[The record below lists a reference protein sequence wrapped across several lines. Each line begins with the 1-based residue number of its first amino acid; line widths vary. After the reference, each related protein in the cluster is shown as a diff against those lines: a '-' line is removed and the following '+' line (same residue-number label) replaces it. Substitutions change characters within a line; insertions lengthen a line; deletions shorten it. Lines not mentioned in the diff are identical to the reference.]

1 MARRLIITAGWFA
14 AAILAVLVGL
24 VAVSVIGDGLTSPA
38 TRVISGEEAARQL
51 AEEPAPP
58 APLPSGLSA
67 APSPITTRH
76 FTTRGGS
83 VVATCDTGGAVIV
96 SMAPAQGW
104 SVHDRDTGP
113 QDAAEGEFRDSGDG
127 KNRVEV
133 EVRCDG
139 PVPVLTARDD
149 R

>member
-1 MARRLIITAGWFA
+1 MARRLIITAGWLA

-24 VAVSVIGDGLTSPA
+24 VAVSVIGDGLTSPV
-38 TRVISGEEAARQL
+38 TRPIGEADVIRQL
-51 AEEPAPP
+51 EGEP
-58 APLPSGLSA
+58 SA
-67 APSPITTRH
+67 APSAAPASAGPAAAGPRS

-83 VVATCDTGGAVIV
+83 VVARCEAGRAVIV

-104 SVHDRDTGP
+104 SVHDRDRGP
-113 QDAAEGEFRDSGDG
+113 QDEEAEGEFRADAG
-127 KNRVEV
+127 RVEV